1 MRRVEWCKLS
11 IGARDMILTP
21 FDASHAKII
30 WDAII
35 EFGILLIITAV
46 QNNLGGMY
54 NLSMLRLCFDR
65 LKFPSKLSDFII
77 SLFTSRK
84 NRILTPFGKTESYN
98 LLIVIIISQFP
109 YIWSSGI
116 PANILNINNNVDVAV
131 PITQLTYMDD
141 STLIASSLSGL
152 EQLLSIARDFYF
164 LNNITANFLKY
175 KLVSSS
181 AVNNL
186 ISFHL
191 TSEIPNHLSSMSFSL
206 QALKL
211 SSSFQFSGVWFNLQ
225 GSPNFVLS
233 QLKDIYS
240 SFVASIRFKKL
251 SPAQLAYLH
260 SLVVLPKVQFRSQVL
275 YLSEAQVM
283 RIANGY
289 YGLQR
294 KALSVA
300 RTFPSIALTSRFFSK
315 DSNPYDSLCERLIC
329 RFLSWISFLSTNSK
343 QANWVLI
350 MLQTLQLTLK
360 CPTSLDSL
368 IDFSLW
374 TLKRRSINHNWGFKL
389 SNYFENLDF
398 TVLEIRSWLKSAL
411 WCLSQVVDLFYN
423 FRYTWNDLKLMG
435 LVTSTGK
442 ISSWFQIITSF
453 PNPISYLPKRI
464 EPINITP
471 SLLSLVGKFIDTMDT
486 SSYIRLRNKYY
497 WIA

>member
-1 MRRVEWCKLS
+1 MNSCLVFSDIPEDWRLAS
-11 IGARDMILTP
+11 IGPIPKLHEFECLLKNTRPITLLETARKLLV
-21 FDASHAKII
+21 KII
-30 WDAII
+30 TDRLSRVLTQHQVLTGDNFAGLPGSSVNTPIN
-35 EFGILLIITAV
+35 ILDV

-98 LLIVIIISQFP
+98 LLINIDQGEVISPLLWTIYFDPLLTELSSSANSP

-175 KLVSSS
+175 KLVFLS

-191 TSEIPNHLSSMSFSL
+191 TLEIPNHLSSMSFSL

-211 SSSFQFSGVWFNLQ
+211 SSSFQFLGVWFNLQ

-240 SFVASIRFKKL
+240 SFVASVRFKKL

-260 SLVVLPKVQFRSQVL
+260 SLVVLPKV
-275 YLSEAQVM
+275 
-283 RIANGY
+283 
-289 YGLQR
+289 
-294 KALSVA
+294 
-300 RTFPSIALTSRFFSK
+300 
-315 DSNPYDSLCERLIC
+315 
-329 RFLSWISFLSTNSK
+329 
-343 QANWVLI
+343 
-350 MLQTLQLTLK
+350 
-360 CPTSLDSL
+360 
-368 IDFSLW
+368 
-374 TLKRRSINHNWGFKL
+374 
-389 SNYFENLDF
+389 
-398 TVLEIRSWLKSAL
+398 
-411 WCLSQVVDLFYN
+411 
-423 FRYTWNDLKLMG
+423 
-435 LVTSTGK
+435 
-442 ISSWFQIITSF
+442 
-453 PNPISYLPKRI
+453 
-464 EPINITP
+464 
-471 SLLSLVGKFIDTMDT
+471 
-486 SSYIRLRNKYY
+486 
-497 WIA
+497 